1 MMVAAAACAVACGM
15 AEDDADERKRTD
27 YLSFDDEAF
36 TAYVLSRFDLNG
48 DGRLSRYEAERVI
61 EIDCSGLGIRTLGD
75 MGAFRNLE
83 SLDCSDNALQRLDVE
98 RCRSLVELRASR
110 NHLTQLSIEGLR
122 SLRLLVCNENALT
135 RLNLGTAINL
145 QEADLRGNGF
155 EVLDF
160 ATCLSSLRATV
171 RNNPSLRT
179 VYCRAG
185 QQIDYESPTELIE
198 R

>member
-1 MMVAAAACAVACGM
+1 MAAVAACMVACGM
-15 AEDDADERKRTD
+15 AEDDTDERKRTD
-27 YLSFDDEAF
+27 YLTFDDEAF
-36 TAYVLSRFDLNG
+36 TAYVLSQFDLNG

-75 MGAFRNLE
+75 IGAFRNLE

-110 NHLTQLSIEGLR
+110 NILTQLSIEGLR
-122 SLRLLVCNENALT
+122 SLRLLACDENALT
-135 RLNLGTAINL
+135 RLNLGTANNL

-171 RNNPSLRT
+171 RSNPSLRT
-179 VYCRAG
+179 VYYRAG